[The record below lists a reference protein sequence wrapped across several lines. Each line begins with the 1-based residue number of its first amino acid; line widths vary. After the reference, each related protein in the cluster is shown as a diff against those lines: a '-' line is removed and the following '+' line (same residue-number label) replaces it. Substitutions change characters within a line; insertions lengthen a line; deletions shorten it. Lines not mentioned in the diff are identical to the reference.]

1 MLLITCPHCGQRDE
15 TEFAYGGEAHVAHP
29 RDPETLSD
37 EEWGRYLF
45 VRANPRGLF
54 AERWCHAAGCRRW
67 FNAIRDT
74 VTHDMLA
81 TYPMGGRPPHPGED
95 R

>member
-1 MLLITCPHCGQRDE
+1 MLLIACPHCGHRDE
-15 TEFAYGGEAHVAHP
+15 TEFAYGGEAHVP
-29 RDPETLSD
+29 YPPDPEALGD
-37 EEWGRYLF
+37 EEWGHYLF

-67 FNAIRDT
+67 FNAVRDT

-81 TYPMGGRPPHPGED
+81 TYPIGGQPPRLDGD